1 MQIMKIA
8 ATLHLIDSGE
18 YVPEIADRHID
29 AAIDIANELLEAN
42 LKLCKDKGIMGVKA
56 EFTAILS
63 LFENDQR
70 PRTERNIIMMKI
82 KSKPFND
89 FSGNKSEL
97 VKKTLGEMVEQRLL
111 TKLMEAGKP
120 QYVLA
125 Q

>member
-1 MQIMKIA
+1 
-8 ATLHLIDSGE
+8 
-18 YVPEIADRHID
+18 
-29 AAIDIANELLEAN
+29 
-42 LKLCKDKGIMGVKA
+42 MGVKA

-82 KSKPFND
+82 KNKPFND

-97 VKKTLGEMVEQRLL
+97 VKKTLGEMVDQKLL
-111 TKLMEAGKP
+111 AKLMDTGKP
-120 QYVLA
+120 QYILA